1 MAASP
6 IPERARCKVVENN
19 GNRERLVVA
28 DIQSLRIFF
37 EASFPYEIQP
47 YVSRTCM
54 SPGARRLQLWHW
66 PQRQERHADSERN
79 RELEP
84 DLYG

>member
-37 EASFPYEIQP
+37 EASFPYEI
-47 YVSRTCM
+47 
-54 SPGARRLQLWHW
+54 
-66 PQRQERHADSERN
+66 
-79 RELEP
+79 
-84 DLYG
+84 